1 MYKIIENELF
11 ANSQTGLY
19 KTEKEKDKLKKSIYE
34 DENIDKNAFFNDID
48 DIYLDDES
56 EKVGEIK
63 GSYFNFKMISKAI
76 ITIDFRELVF
86 NTIDLEMNKYY
97 DCFFIKGNQC
107 YFSRDPK
114 TGIFLYF
121 TRDKDFVCTPLTL
134 IDIVQIVFGIQNGLH
149 AVLYIAYL
157 FGLNITMEGYVKI
170 LEKQQMYLNNI
181 KILQNL
187 EKINPF
193 VYKAVKSSIPML
205 IELNKLG
212 LKNINEY
219 KGNHFSVSSTYLEG
233 NKNIG
238 KTNSTIKK
246 DINNLSLI
254 HVIEKVSLN
263 DKGVDSTVINYA
275 LKGSEG
281 VNRNSTNILV
291 INDLEKD
298 MSKIEAKYKQKK
310 ELKITQKFTREELVE
325 KLGEEEA
332 HRVFPIFGDKE
343 MKLLRSKFVSKKQ
356 VEEVVEEEEEY
367 DIDSLIPLF

>member
-1 MYKIIENELF
+1 MPYM
-11 ANSQTGLY
+11 
-19 KTEKEKDKLKKSIYE
+19 KKRR
-34 DENIDKNAFFNDID
+34 K
-48 DIYLDDES
+48 S